1 MSNIVKGSG
10 LLYTTGVPNTIP
22 STAHD
27 SEFAIDING
36 NHYAWNRT
44 TTKWDN
50 LGQGIEIAT
59 SSIAPTHVPT
69 KFRPR
74 FVITPQRKL
83 YFYSGSW
90 GLVNAPDGQYTAIE
104 SYYPSLAV
112 DVGSSGDAPTYYIYL
127 NPNGATD
134 GQALVWSDA
143 DGDWVPGTVGGSSG
157 PTGIYSGS
165 GTVPDGTIATVAN
178 NFRFDYSS
186 SIYTALKITDNDEV
200 KLTSPDGMYIFTL
213 STRGASFTDQNVD
226 PVGLVYPSDYSTTI
240 KENDRSIPD
249 VGTVKQIARPYKV
262 YTALL
267 TQSGTDDPVATVL
280 ENTLSGTPV
289 WTRDDVGLYAC
300 TLASE
305 FTENKTSIICGQ
317 VMKDDY
323 ELSAN
328 YQLVYNLNSTSII
341 NFATWSRA
349 DIGSVDGTLSNALVE
364 IRVYP

>member
-10 LLYTTGVPNTIP
+10 LLYTTGIPNTIP

-36 NHYAWNRT
+36 NQYAWNRT
-44 TTKWDN
+44 TSVWDN

-59 SSIAPTHVPT
+59 SSIAPTHVPS

-90 GLVNAPDGQYTAIE
+90 GQVNAPDGLYTAV
-104 SYYPSLAV
+104 SNYYPSIAV
-112 DVGSSGDAPTYYIYL
+112 DVEGSGVAPTYYVYL
-127 NPNGATD
+127 NQNGATD

-143 DGDWVPGTVGGSSG
+143 DSDWVPGTVGGTSG

-165 GTVPDGTIATVAN
+165 GVVPDGTVATLSGSLTLNYSNENQAMYIQPDAVVITADEGGTVISMARGFFVSS
-178 NFRFDYSS
+178 NFDNMGIQYDTDYS
-186 SIYTALKITDNDEV
+186 A
-200 KLTSPDGMYIFTL
+200 
-213 STRGASFTDQNVD
+213 
-226 PVGLVYPSDYSTTI
+226 TI

-267 TQSGTDDPVATVL
+267 SQSGTDDPVATVR

-289 WTRDDVGLYAC
+289 WTRNDVGQYIGTLVGEFTTGKTTVSISPEIFSESSSDIYTTNIQFFGGNSVQLYSYYNYAYQDDVLGNI
-300 TLASE
+300 T
-305 FTENKTSIICGQ
+305 
-317 VMKDDY
+317 
-323 ELSAN
+323 
-328 YQLVYNLNSTSII
+328 
-341 NFATWSRA
+341 NF
-349 DIGSVDGTLSNALVE
+349 VVE

>member
-36 NHYAWNRT
+36 NQYAWNRT
-44 TTKWDN
+44 TSVWDN

-59 SSIAPTHVPT
+59 SSIAPTHVPS

-74 FVITPQRKL
+74 FVITPTREL

-90 GLVNAPDGQYTAIE
+90 GLVNPTSGGGDG
-104 SYYPSLAV
+104 
-112 DVGSSGDAPTYYIYL
+112 
-127 NPNGATD
+127 N
-134 GQALVWSDA
+134 
-143 DGDWVPGTVGGSSG
+143 
-157 PTGIYSGS
+157 GIYSGS
-165 GTVPDGTIATVAN
+165 GTVPDGTIATFVGDFSFQGDN
-178 NFRFDYSS
+178 EIPVF
-186 SIYTALKITDNDEV
+186 KITTTKTTISEYTDTV
-200 KLTSPDGMYIFTL
+200 KIVLQDSDITV
-213 STRGASFTDQNVD
+213 TDAGNAL
-226 PVGLVYPSDYSTTI
+226 GLQYADDYSTTI
-240 KENDRSIPD
+240 KTNDRSIPD

-289 WTRDDVGLYAC
+289 WTRVDTGQYYC
-300 TLASE
+300 TLVNE
-305 FTENKTSIICGQ
+305 FTSGKT
-317 VMKDDY
+317 VMHVTPQIYSESSTDIYTLQPTPQTSDIFLLETTY
-323 ELSAN
+323 TYSLSDGI
-328 YQLVYNLNSTSII
+328 L
-341 NFATWSRA
+341 
-349 DIGSVDGTLSNALVE
+349 GSSNQHCIE

>member
-10 LLYTTGVPNTIP
+10 LLYTTGIPNTIP

-36 NHYAWNRT
+36 NQYAWNRT
-44 TTKWDN
+44 TSVWDN

-59 SSIAPTHVPT
+59 SSIAPTHVPS

-74 FVITPQRKL
+74 FVITPTREL

-90 GLVNAPDGQYTAIE
+90 GLINPT
-104 SYYPSLAV
+104 
-112 DVGSSGDAPTYYIYL
+112 SSG
-127 NPNGATD
+127 GD
-134 GQALVWSDA
+134 GN
-143 DGDWVPGTVGGSSG
+143 
-157 PTGIYSGS
+157 GIYSGS
-165 GTVPDGTIATVAN
+165 GTVPDGTVATVSGSLTYTLIIDGKTSSNFNINYAN
-178 NFRFDYSS
+178 ERFAFVVANDSISIGTPNGGKRITITDTFLEISDSSLNNEGIRYADDYS
-186 SIYTALKITDNDEV
+186 A
-200 KLTSPDGMYIFTL
+200 
-213 STRGASFTDQNVD
+213 
-226 PVGLVYPSDYSTTI
+226 TI

-289 WTRDDVGLYAC
+289 WTRNDVGDYTCDVGAIE
-300 TLASE
+300 AN
-305 FTENKTSIICGQ
+305 TENKFMAFGQYIQNPTVII
-317 VMKDDY
+317 
-323 ELSAN
+323 
-328 YQLVYNLNSTSII
+328 II
-341 NFATWSRA
+341 NTEA
-349 DIGSVDGTLSNALVE
+349 DVDGIVQVYTYENTNIVDGMLYKTPIE